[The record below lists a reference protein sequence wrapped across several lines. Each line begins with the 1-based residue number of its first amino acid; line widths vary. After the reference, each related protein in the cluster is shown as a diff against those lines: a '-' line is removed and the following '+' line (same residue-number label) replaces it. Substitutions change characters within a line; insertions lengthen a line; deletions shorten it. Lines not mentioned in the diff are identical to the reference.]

1 MGGYSLRTGLTW
13 ANPGSPIHFMGI
25 IDRLTGRT
33 EQLLTEQLRQLANN
47 EELLREGLAE
57 LELAIDAQGWQRMFG
72 EFDRE
77 FSRSGL
83 RDIMKISRLMFLKNP
98 LVNRAV
104 TLQAIYVWAQ
114 GVQITSTDEDVQT
127 VVDAFWQDERNQAEL
142 TAHQARTMKEQDL
155 QVLGNL
161 FFALFTSV
169 SDGATV
175 IRTLPPEE
183 IDEIICNPEDAKD
196 PWYYKRTWTAP
207 VVNFGSGVTTL
218 KTQTAYYPDIRY
230 SSEERPAT
238 IGGKPVM
245 WDSPVYHV
253 RVGGLSD
260 MQFGVPET
268 YQAIDWAR
276 AYNQFLEN
284 WSTIVAAYSRFAFKL
299 TSKGGKAGIAAAKTR
314 IGTTYGS
321 GGSGET
327 NPPPVTGATFI
338 AGEGTDITP
347 VKTSG
352 ATTSADDAR
361 RLLLMVCAG
370 FGMPES
376 FFGDVSVGTLAT
388 AKSLDRPTELKFRDR
403 QELWKSILD
412 TILQYVVA
420 RSKSA
425 ANGKMRLVGKQSAE
439 RAPIEIYFP
448 PILEH
453 DITEQMNAIVTGATL
468 NGSTLADTMDRE
480 TLSKLVLNALGVPN
494 AREIIDLLKAQWEA
508 EDAQADDAQTAPP
521 VDPDVAEA
529 VRGLREAIDAL
540 RSKVAA

>member
-1 MGGYSLRTGLTW
+1 MGKYSLAKGLTW
-13 ANPGSPIHFMGI
+13 ANPGGPIHFMGI

-33 EQLLTEQLRQLANN
+33 ERLLTEQLRQLADN

-57 LELAIDAQGWQRMFG
+57 LELAIDAQGWQRIAS

-83 RDIMKISRLMFLKNP
+83 RDIMKFSRLMFLKNP

-114 GVQITSTDEDVQT
+114 GVQITSTDEDVQA
-127 VVDAFWQDERNQAEL
+127 VVDAFLQDARNQAEL

-161 FFALFTSV
+161 FFAMFTSV

-175 IRTLPPEE
+175 VRTLPPEE
-183 IDEIICNPEDAKD
+183 IDEIICNPEDGKD
-196 PWYYKRTWTAP
+196 PWFYKRTWTAQVMDFAAGISRP
-207 VVNFGSGVTTL
+207 NQ
-218 KTQTAYYPDIRY
+218 QTAYYPDIRY
-230 SSEERPAT
+230 SNEERPAT

-268 YQAIDWAR
+268 YQSIDWAR

-284 WSTIVAAYSRFAFKL
+284 WATIVAAYARFAFKL

-314 IGTTYGS
+314 LGTTYGS

-338 AGEGTDITP
+338 AGEGTDIAP

-403 QELWKSILD
+403 QELWKGILD
-412 TILQYVVA
+412 TILQYAIA
-420 RSKSA
+420 RSQSA
-425 ANGKMRLVGKQSAE
+425 ANGRLRLVGKVE
-439 RAPIEIYFP
+439 RAPLEIHFP

-453 DITEQMNAIVTGATL
+453 DVTEQVNAIVAGATL
-468 NGSTLADTMDRE
+468 NGSALAGTMDRE
-480 TLSKLVLNALGVPN
+480 TLSKLVLNALGVSN
-494 AREIIDLLKAQWEA
+494 VQEVIDLLKAQWEE